1 MRLGVDV
8 LNIIRSRANRRFEG
22 YVAPA
27 GFLPSSHRFGNCFK
41 SEDTIVMDS
50 AACFSSAEANRS
62 AVFRARS
69 KDTAP
74 DAARQIVATHLRAIE
89 DDQP

>member
-1 MRLGVDV
+1 M
-8 LNIIRSRANRRFEG
+8 IRSRANRRFEG
-22 YVAPA
+22 YLAPA
-27 GFLPSSHRFGNCFK
+27 VFFPSSHRFGNCFK

-50 AACFSSAEANRS
+50 VACFSSAKAIRS

-69 KDTAP
+69 KKTAP
-74 DAARQIVATHLRAIE
+74 DTARQSFATHLRAIE